1 MSVSHKRFWHL
12 KSWFLVGILTWN
24 LDYISTKR
32 LCCSRI
38 FWTKPLVLTLWSCF
52 NKFNSFINNNNR
64 TRIFLPYSQCELVMM
79 LELWASSF
87 FLFSFCGGG
96 GGGGVGEGQPYKM
109 KHWGHFRKEEKRR
122 EHLGHNLIILINR

>member
-52 NKFNSFINNNNR
+52 NKFNSFINNNNNNW
-64 TRIFLPYSQCELVMM
+64 TRIFFALFTVWSCYDVRIMSLFFF
-79 LELWASSF
+79 SF
-87 FLFSFCGGG
+87 FFLWEGRGGG
-96 GGGGVGEGQPYKM
+96 RGQPYKM

-122 EHLGHNLIILINR
+122 EHLGHNLIILING